1 VIYKIKEGELSDF
14 KIEREKQT
22 FVKKNGGG
30 KVDFFF
36 SYLNKEYT
44 SRIISFSPDGLSP
57 KPQGQVEPRWP
68 S

>member
-36 SYLNKEYT
+36 L
-44 SRIISFSPDGLSP
+44 I
-57 KPQGQVEPRWP
+57 
-68 S
+68 